1 MAKNIKFL
9 YKKHIS
15 DTAPDME
22 KLWDRIE
29 GQLENKTDKDQTQ
42 IKVSRRNYR
51 KFAAAAASLVL
62 IIGGVSLYADIR
74 SESDSVSKH
83 SVETA
88 DKARLENR
96 EEKTYEQLSF
106 SHTDTKAYE
115 DSYIPKGDDYF
126 TEDSVLEDTD
136 FFADVTV
143 LSARLDSDSAH
154 YTLRINSLVSKTGE
168 ESKTN
173 ITIESS
179 TPYIMQENREYF
191 IPLRKENGTYSMAFG
206 VTT

>member
-51 KFAAAAASLVL
+51 KFAAVAASLVL

-83 SVETA
+83 SVET
-88 DKARLENR
+88 
-96 EEKTYEQLSF
+96 
-106 SHTDTKAYE
+106 
-115 DSYIPKGDDYF
+115 G
-126 TEDSVLEDTD
+126 
-136 FFADVTV
+136 
-143 LSARLDSDSAH
+143 
-154 YTLRINSLVSKTGE
+154 
-168 ESKTN
+168 
-173 ITIESS
+173 
-179 TPYIMQENREYF
+179 
-191 IPLRKENGTYSMAFG
+191 
-206 VTT
+206 

>member
-62 IIGGVSLYADIR
+62 IIGGA
-74 SESDSVSKH
+74 
-83 SVETA
+83 
-88 DKARLENR
+88 
-96 EEKTYEQLSF
+96 
-106 SHTDTKAYE
+106 
-115 DSYIPKGDDYF
+115 F
-126 TEDSVLEDTD
+126 TPIS
-136 FFADVTV
+136 AQSRTV
-143 LSARLDSDSAH
+143 FQSIA
-154 YTLRINSLVSKTGE
+154 
-168 ESKTN
+168 
-173 ITIESS
+173 
-179 TPYIMQENREYF
+179 
-191 IPLRKENGTYSMAFG
+191 
-206 VTT
+206 

>member
-96 EEKTYEQLSF
+96 EEKIYEQLSF
-106 SHTDTKAYE
+106 SHTE
-115 DSYIPKGDDYF
+115 DRK
-126 TEDSVLEDTD
+126 SV
-136 FFADVTV
+136 V
-143 LSARLDSDSAH
+143 
-154 YTLRINSLVSKTGE
+154 
-168 ESKTN
+168 
-173 ITIESS
+173 
-179 TPYIMQENREYF
+179 
-191 IPLRKENGTYSMAFG
+191 
-206 VTT
+206 

>member
-29 GQLENKTDKDQTQ
+29 GQLENKTDKDQTR

-106 SHTDTKAYE
+106 SHTDTKAE
-115 DSYIPKGDDYF
+115 
-126 TEDSVLEDTD
+126 TEKKRHTNSSV
-136 FFADVTV
+136 
-143 LSARLDSDSAH
+143 SATQTQRLMRTATFQRAMIISQRTAFWKIQ
-154 YTLRINSLVSKTGE
+154 TSLQ
-168 ESKTN
+168 
-173 ITIESS
+173 
-179 TPYIMQENREYF
+179 M
-191 IPLRKENGTYSMAFG
+191 
-206 VTT
+206 

>member
-51 KFAAAAASLVL
+51 KFAAAVASLVL

-96 EEKTYEQLSF
+96 EEKT
-106 SHTDTKAYE
+106 
-115 DSYIPKGDDYF
+115 
-126 TEDSVLEDTD
+126 
-136 FFADVTV
+136 
-143 LSARLDSDSAH
+143 RLMRTATFQRAMIISQRTAFWKIQ
-154 YTLRINSLVSKTGE
+154 TSLQ
-168 ESKTN
+168 
-173 ITIESS
+173 
-179 TPYIMQENREYF
+179 M
-191 IPLRKENGTYSMAFG
+191 
-206 VTT
+206 

>member
-74 SESDSVSKH
+74 SESDSVSKLDILCDSSSFGCCH
-83 SVETA
+83 ILLCAYKQE
-88 DKARLENR
+88 EN
-96 EEKTYEQLSF
+96 
-106 SHTDTKAYE
+106 
-115 DSYIPKGDDYF
+115 P
-126 TEDSVLEDTD
+126 
-136 FFADVTV
+136 
-143 LSARLDSDSAH
+143 SAH
-154 YTLRINSLVSKTGE
+154 NFRRRACIR
-168 ESKTN
+168 
-173 ITIESS
+173 
-179 TPYIMQENREYF
+179 NRNAD
-191 IPLRKENGTYSMAFG
+191 LL
-206 VTT
+206 

>member
-51 KFAAAAASLVL
+51 KFAAAAASLVF

-96 EEKTYEQLSF
+96 EEKTYEQL
-106 SHTDTKAYE
+106 
-115 DSYIPKGDDYF
+115 
-126 TEDSVLEDTD
+126 
-136 FFADVTV
+136 
-143 LSARLDSDSAH
+143 RL
-154 YTLRINSLVSKTGE
+154 N
-168 ESKTN
+168 
-173 ITIESS
+173 
-179 TPYIMQENREYF
+179 
-191 IPLRKENGTYSMAFG
+191 IPLHTTFYCFIKLLANHAFTSFKPFFLLRVSQAYIYNSALSCIIRVRKNSRLRPIKVRDG
-206 VTT
+206 